1 MVINCYIMD
10 DKQKLQLNQMI
21 SENNVEDRTEQIR
34 NLKHSSTLRQEVNEL
49 ILIKRKY
56 ADPEEV
62 NLEGMIHCNF
72 LFTYYTDIYNKVRKD
87 EIDYI
92 ILFQFLDVLK
102 KIEDGLLDQHEG
114 SYEVGVLLRKLY
126 IDSALKKA
134 EKLNAQYDGDTPDSP
149 VREVMDIS
157 WRSYKAI
164 HK

>member
-1 MVINCYIMD
+1 MN

-21 SENNVEDRTEQIR
+21 NDNNVEDRTEQIR
-34 NLKHSSTLRQEVNEL
+34 SLKHSSILRQEVNEL
-49 ILIKRKY
+49 MLIKRKY
-56 ADPEEV
+56 TDPEEI

-72 LFTYYTDIYNKVRKD
+72 LFTHYTDIYNKVRKD
-87 EIDYI
+87 EIDYV

-114 SYEVGVLLRKLY
+114 SYEVGVLLKKLY

-134 EKLNAQYDGDTPDSP
+134 EKLDAQYNDANAPESP

-157 WRSYKAI
+157 WKAYKAI

>member
-1 MVINCYIMD
+1 MD

-21 SENNVEDRTEQIR
+21 NDNNVEDRTSQIR
-34 NLKHSSTLRQEVNEL
+34 ELKHSEILRREVNEL
-49 ILIKRKY
+49 VLIKRKY
-56 ADPEEV
+56 EDPEEV
-62 NLEGMIHCNF
+62 NLEGMINCNF

-87 EIDYI
+87 EIDYA

-102 KIEDGLLDQHEG
+102 KIEEGQLDQHEG
-114 SYEVGVLLRKLY
+114 SYEVGVLLKKLY

-134 EKLNAQYDGDTPDSP
+134 DKLDAQYNNAPDSP

-157 WRSYKAI
+157 WKSYKAI

>member
-1 MVINCYIMD
+1 MD

-21 SENNVEDRTEQIR
+21 NDNNVEDRTSQIR
-34 NLKHSSTLRQEVNEL
+34 ELKHSEILRQEVNEL
-49 ILIKRKY
+49 VLIKRKY
-56 ADPEEV
+56 EDPEEV

-87 EIDYI
+87 EIDYT

-102 KIEDGLLDQHEG
+102 KIEEGQLDQHEG
-114 SYEVGVLLRKLY
+114 SYEVGVLLKKLY

-134 EKLNAQYDGDTPDSP
+134 DKLDAQYNNTPDSP